1 MKKVGT
7 AKVITTEC
15 YNRKDG
21 TQGVRCVAMTDDSQV
36 TIFYRPGKEEPQK
49 GTEYEMLLAYDR
61 NLSAVIRYQ
70 KVGA

>member
-7 AKVITTEC
+7 AKVINAEV

-21 TQGVRCVAMTDDSQV
+21 TQGVRCVAMTDDNQV
-36 TIFYRPGKEEPQK
+36 TVFYRPGHEEPQK
-49 GTEYEMLLAYDR
+49 GTDYEMLLAYDK